1 MLESFRSLG
10 RNFWL
15 FAVGRF
21 ISQLGWAVQEVAL
34 PLYVLDQ
41 THSGSM
47 MTLFVLA
54 DIIPSLI
61 IMPFAGVVG
70 DRYNRK
76 RLMVWF
82 DVLRGVLLFGVIAF
96 NFLGIYQLLV
106 VQVVMAVMGTF
117 FGAATSAMFPD
128 LVEPEELEKA
138 NSTVSSFSIIARLV
152 GPALGGVIYAF
163 GGIMIAILI
172 NAVSFFGSG
181 LFETLI
187 RYEWK
192 TREIESA
199 GEVIQ
204 DIKDGLAFLR
214 SSRYLMVL
222 MGFALF
228 MNAVGAPFGSVIM
241 PYAFRE
247 VLKFSSQQFG
257 LLESFFM
264 GGMLLGNLIIA
275 VKLGRKAGSYF
286 FKALAFSGVMILAFV
301 WVISPWAGI
310 SRDAAFMTLAGIGLL
325 WGVSN
330 AVVNIPLQA
339 KIQRA
344 IPTELRGRVFA
355 ALALLVNLST
365 PLGLVAVGPLLD
377 RYAAW
382 SVSLAIW
389 LIQGAVIAYY
399 YVKYRDVLLRERE
412 YGEFG
417 GAKGETKAT

>member
-1 MLESFRSLG
+1 MSLN

-82 DVLRGVLLFGVIAF
+82 DILRGVLLFGVIAF
-96 NFLGIYQLLV
+96 NFLGIYQLLA

-138 NSTVSSFSIIARLV
+138 NSTVSSFSIIARLI

-163 GGIMIAILI
+163 GGIRMAILI

-181 LFETLI
+181 LFEALI

-192 TREIESA
+192 TRQIESA
-199 GEVIQ
+199 GEVIR
-204 DIKDGLAFLR
+204 DLREGLAFLR
-214 SSRYLMVL
+214 SSHYLMVL

-264 GGMLLGNLIIA
+264 GGMLLGNLLIA
-275 VKLGRKAGSYF
+275 MKLGRKAGSYF
-286 FKALAFSGVMILAFV
+286 FKALAASGAMILAFV
-301 WVISPWAGI
+301 WVISPWAEI
-310 SRDAAFMTLAGIGLL
+310 SKETAFLTLAGVGLL

-344 IPTELRGRVFA
+344 IPTELRSRVFA
-355 ALALLVNLST
+355 ALALLVNIST
-365 PLGLVAVGPLLD
+365 PLGLVVVGPLLD

-382 SVSLAIW
+382 SVSLSIW
-389 LIQGAVIAYY
+389 LIQGAVIIYY
-399 YVKYRDVLLRERE
+399 YVRHREVLLKEQR
-412 YGEFG
+412 YGEDG
-417 GAKGETKAT
+417 NEAEVT